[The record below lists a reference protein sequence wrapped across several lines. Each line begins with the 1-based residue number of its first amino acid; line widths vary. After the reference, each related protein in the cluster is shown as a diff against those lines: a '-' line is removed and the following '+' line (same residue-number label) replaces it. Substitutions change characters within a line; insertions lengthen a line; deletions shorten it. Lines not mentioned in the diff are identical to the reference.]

1 MVSALLLFSSKSN
14 EAIRWTRV
22 AQEFQP
28 LLCLTDG
35 MSTSKRIAIVTGASS
50 GIGAA
55 TALLLAQ
62 NGFQVIAAA
71 RRLDRLQALAS
82 SHENIKA
89 HSLDVTDQVSVEA
102 FMESIAGFEVDV
114 LVNNAGGAF
123 DSASVLDS
131 DPEIWKK
138 SFDVN
143 VVGAVRMTKALTP
156 LMIEA
161 GKGHIVVLTSTAGHV
176 AYENGGSYVA
186 AKFAER
192 SLANT
197 LRLELNGTPIRV
209 SEIAPGM
216 VKTDEFAVVRN
227 SGDKEKA
234 AKVYEGV
241 ESPLTAEDIAESI
254 FWTVNLPAHV
264 NIDSMIIRPVA
275 QAANHK
281 VHRIQK

>member
-1 MVSALLLFSSKSN
+1 MNDMKK
-14 EAIRWTRV
+14 V
-22 AQEFQP
+22 AV
-28 LLCLTDG
+28 
-35 MSTSKRIAIVTGASS
+35 VTGASS

-55 TALLLAQ
+55 TSLLLAN
-62 NGFQVIAAA
+62 NGYRVLAVA
-71 RRLDRLQALAS
+71 RRIDRLQELAS
-82 SHENIKA
+82 RHENIEV
-89 HSLDVTDQVSVEA
+89 HVLDVTDQASVDN
-102 FMESIAGFEVDV
+102 FMQAIAGIEIDV

-123 DSASVLDS
+123 DSSSVLDS

-143 VVGAVRMTKALTP
+143 VVGALRITKQIAP
-156 LMIEA
+156 SMIKA
-161 GKGHIVVLTSTAGHV
+161 NKGQIVVLTSTAGHV

-197 LRLELNGTPIRV
+197 LRLELNGTPIRI

-227 SGDKEKA
+227 AGDKDKA
-234 AKVYEGV
+234 AQVYEGV
-241 ESPLTAEDIAESI
+241 EHPLTAEDIAESI
-254 FWTVNLPAHV
+254 YWTVNLPVHV
-264 NIDSMIIRPVA
+264 NIDSMVIRPVA

-281 VHRIQK
+281 VHRTGK

>member
-1 MVSALLLFSSKSN
+1 MSAMKK
-14 EAIRWTRV
+14 V
-22 AQEFQP
+22 AV
-28 LLCLTDG
+28 
-35 MSTSKRIAIVTGASS
+35 VTGASS

-55 TALLLAQ
+55 TSLLLAN
-62 NGFQVIAAA
+62 NGYRVLAAA
-71 RRLDRLQALAS
+71 RRIDRLQELAS
-82 SHENIKA
+82 RHENIEA
-89 HSLDVTDQVSVEA
+89 HVLDVTDQSSVNSFVQA
-102 FMESIAGFEVDV
+102 IAGIEIDV

-123 DSASVLDS
+123 DSSSVLDS

-143 VVGAVRMTKALTP
+143 VVGALRITKAIAP
-156 LMIEA
+156 SMIKA
-161 GKGHIVVLTSTAGHV
+161 NKGHIVVLTSTAGHV

-197 LRLELNGTPIRV
+197 LRLELNGTPIRI

-227 SGDKEKA
+227 AGDKDKA

-241 ESPLTAEDIAESI
+241 EHPLTAEDIAESI
-254 FWTVNLPAHV
+254 YWTVNLPAHV
-264 NIDSMIIRPVA
+264 NIDSMVIRPVA

-281 VHRIQK
+281 VHRTGK

>member
-1 MVSALLLFSSKSN
+1 
-14 EAIRWTRV
+14 
-22 AQEFQP
+22 
-28 LLCLTDG
+28 
-35 MSTSKRIAIVTGASS
+35 MSTQRKVAVVTGASS

-55 TALLLAQ
+55 TSLLLAK
-62 NGFQVIAAA
+62 NGYRVISAA
-71 RRLDRLQALAS
+71 RRLDRLQELAK
-82 SHENIKA
+82 SHANIEA
-89 HSLDVTDQVSVEA
+89 HVLDITDQASVDD
-102 FMESIAGFEVDV
+102 FMHGIAGIEIDV

-123 DSASVLDS
+123 DSSSVLDS

-143 VVGAVRMTKALTP
+143 VVGAVRMTKAIAP
-156 LMIEA
+156 SMVKA
-161 GKGHIVVLTSTAGHV
+161 NKGHIVVLTSTAGHI

-197 LRLELNGTPIRV
+197 LRLELNGTPIRI

-216 VKTDEFAVVRN
+216 VKTEEFAVVRN
-227 SGDKEKA
+227 AGDKEKA

-241 ESPLTAEDIAESI
+241 EHPLTAEDIAESI
-254 FWTVNLPAHV
+254 YWTVSLPAHV

-281 VHRIQK
+281 VHRTGK

>member
-14 EAIRWTRV
+14 DAI
-22 AQEFQP
+22 
-28 LLCLTDG
+28 
-35 MSTSKRIAIVTGASS
+35 
-50 GIGAA
+50 
-55 TALLLAQ
+55 
-62 NGFQVIAAA
+62 
-71 RRLDRLQALAS
+71 
-82 SHENIKA
+82 
-89 HSLDVTDQVSVEA
+89 
-102 FMESIAGFEVDV
+102 
-114 LVNNAGGAF
+114 
-123 DSASVLDS
+123 
-131 DPEIWKK
+131 
-138 SFDVN
+138 
-143 VVGAVRMTKALTP
+143 
-156 LMIEA
+156 
-161 GKGHIVVLTSTAGHV
+161 AGHV

-197 LRLELNGTPIRV
+197 LRLELNGTPIGV